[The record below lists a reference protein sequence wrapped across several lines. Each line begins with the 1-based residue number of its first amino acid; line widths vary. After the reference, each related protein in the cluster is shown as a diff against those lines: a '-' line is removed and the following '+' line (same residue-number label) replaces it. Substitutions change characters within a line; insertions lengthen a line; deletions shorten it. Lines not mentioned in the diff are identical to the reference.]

1 MEKVSLLQDQIADAA
16 VALFREKGYEGVSVG
31 EICAAAGIARSSFYR
46 AFSCKNDIIRRIF
59 EHTDANA
66 MVSVEELLAAE
77 NDFDRMWIIGDRYIS
92 LSRSLGS
99 ELSSTFMC
107 MTSRGEIDL
116 LALGHSVD
124 SWFIRLTRNCQK
136 TCLIRSSEPAEFLG
150 PLMVDM
156 VYHELYVWS
165 MRKGNYPIRARAR
178 RVTEVLV
185 DLAPE
190 YRWTEQQLAEADSV
204 GTRIAGDS

>member
-16 VALFREKGYEGVSVG
+16 VQLFREKGYEGVSVG
-31 EICAAAGIARSSFYR
+31 EICAAAGVARSSFYR

-59 EHTDANA
+59 EHTDANSI
-66 MVSVEELLAAE
+66 VSVEELLAAE

-92 LSRSLGS
+92 LSRSLGP
-99 ELSSTFMC
+99 ELSNTFMC
-107 MTSRGEIDL
+107 MTARGEIDL

-136 TCLIRSSEPAEFLG
+136 TGIIRSKEPAELLG

-156 VYHELYVWS
+156 VYHELYVWG

-178 RVTEVLV
+178 LVTETLV
-185 DLAPE
+185 NLAPE
-190 YRWTEQQLAEADSV
+190 YRWTEQQRAEAD
-204 GTRIAGDS
+204 

>member
-1 MEKVSLLQDQIADAA
+1 MEKVSLLQDKIADAA
-16 VALFREKGYEGVSVG
+16 VGLFRDRGYETVSVG
-31 EICAAAGIARSSFYR
+31 DICAAAGVARSSFYR

-59 EHTDANA
+59 EHTDANSI
-66 MVSVEELLAAE
+66 VSVEELLAAE

-92 LSRSLGS
+92 LSRSLGP
-99 ELSSTFMC
+99 ELSNTFMC
-107 MTSRGEIDL
+107 MTARGEIDL

-136 TCLIRSSEPAEFLG
+136 TGIIRSKEPAELIG

-156 VYHELYVWS
+156 VYHELYVWG

-178 RVTEVLV
+178 LVTETLV
-185 DLAPE
+185 NLAPE
-190 YRWTEQQLAEADSV
+190 YRWTEQQRAEAD
-204 GTRIAGDS
+204 

>member
-1 MEKVSLLQDQIADAA
+1 MEKVSLLQDKIADAA
-16 VALFREKGYEGVSVG
+16 VGLFRDRGYETVSVG
-31 EICAAAGIARSSFYR
+31 DICAAAGVARSSFYR

-59 EHTDANA
+59 EHTDANSI
-66 MVSVEELLAAE
+66 VSIEELLAAE

-92 LSRSLGS
+92 LSRSLGP
-99 ELSSTFMC
+99 ELSNTFMC
-107 MTSRGEIDL
+107 MTARGEIDL

-136 TCLIRSSEPAEFLG
+136 TGIIRSKEPAELLG

-156 VYHELYVWS
+156 VYHELYVWG

-178 RVTEVLV
+178 LVTETLV
-185 DLAPE
+185 NLAPE
-190 YRWTEQQLAEADSV
+190 YRWTEQQRAEAD
-204 GTRIAGDS
+204 

>member
-1 MEKVSLLQDQIADAA
+1 MEKVSLLQDKIADAA
-16 VALFREKGYEGVSVG
+16 VGLFRDRGYETVSVG
-31 EICAAAGIARSSFYR
+31 DICAAAGVARSSFYR

-59 EHTDANA
+59 EHTDANSI
-66 MVSVEELLAAE
+66 VSVEELLAAE

-92 LSRSLGS
+92 LSRSLGP
-99 ELSSTFMC
+99 ELSNTFMC
-107 MTSRGEIDL
+107 MTARGEIDL

-136 TCLIRSSEPAEFLG
+136 TGIIRSREPAELLG

-156 VYHELYVWS
+156 VYHELYVWG

-178 RVTEVLV
+178 LVTETLV
-185 DLAPE
+185 NLAPE
-190 YRWTEQQLAEADSV
+190 YRWTQQQRAQAD
-204 GTRIAGDS
+204 

>member
-1 MEKVSLLQDQIADAA
+1 MEKVSLLQDKIADAA
-16 VALFREKGYEGVSVG
+16 VGLFRDRGYETVSVG
-31 EICAAAGIARSSFYR
+31 DICAAAGVARSSFYR

-59 EHTDANA
+59 EHTDANSI
-66 MVSVEELLAAE
+66 VSVEELLAAE

-92 LSRSLGS
+92 LSRSLGP
-99 ELSSTFMC
+99 ELSNTFMC
-107 MTSRGEIDL
+107 MTARGEIDL

-136 TCLIRSSEPAEFLG
+136 TGIIRSREPAELIG

-156 VYHELYVWS
+156 VYHELYVWG

-178 RVTEVLV
+178 RVTEALV

-190 YRWTEQQLAEADSV
+190 YRWTQQQRAEAD
-204 GTRIAGDS
+204 

>member
-1 MEKVSLLQDQIADAA
+1 MEKVSLLQDKIADAA
-16 VALFREKGYEGVSVG
+16 VGLFRDRGYETVSVG
-31 EICAAAGIARSSFYR
+31 DICAAAGVARSSFYR

-59 EHTDANA
+59 EHTDANSI
-66 MVSVEELLAAE
+66 VSVEELLAAE

-92 LSRSLGS
+92 LSRSLGP
-99 ELSSTFMC
+99 ELSNTFMC
-107 MTSRGEIDL
+107 MTARGEIDL

-136 TCLIRSSEPAEFLG
+136 TGIIRSREPAELLG

-156 VYHELYVWS
+156 VYHELYVWG

-178 RVTEVLV
+178 LVTETLV
-185 DLAPE
+185 NLAPE
-190 YRWTEQQLAEADSV
+190 YRWTEQQRAEAD
-204 GTRIAGDS
+204 

>member
-1 MEKVSLLQDQIADAA
+1 MEKVSLLQDKIADAA
-16 VALFREKGYEGVSVG
+16 VGLFRDRGYETVSVG
-31 EICAAAGIARSSFYR
+31 DICAAAGVARSSFYR

-59 EHTDANA
+59 EHTDANSI
-66 MVSVEELLAAE
+66 VSVEELLAAE

-92 LSRSLGS
+92 LSRSLGP
-99 ELSSTFMC
+99 ELSNTFMC
-107 MTSRGEIDL
+107 MTARGEIDL

-136 TCLIRSSEPAEFLG
+136 TGIIRSREPAELLG

-156 VYHELYVWS
+156 VYHELYVWG

-178 RVTEVLV
+178 LVTETLV
-185 DLAPE
+185 NLAPE
-190 YRWTEQQLAEADSV
+190 YRWTEQQRAQAD
-204 GTRIAGDS
+204 

>member
-46 AFSCKNDIIRRIF
+46 AFSCKNDIIRRLF

-92 LSRSLGS
+92 LSRSLGP
-99 ELSSTFMC
+99 ELSNTFMC
-107 MTSRGEIDL
+107 MTARGEIDL

-136 TCLIRSSEPAEFLG
+136 TGIIRSKEPAELIG

-178 RVTEVLV
+178 LVTETLV
-185 DLAPE
+185 NLAPE
-190 YRWTEQQLAEADSV
+190 YRWTEQQRAEAD
-204 GTRIAGDS
+204 

>member
-1 MEKVSLLQDQIADAA
+1 MEKVSLLQDKIADAA
-16 VALFREKGYEGVSVG
+16 VGLFRDQGYETVSVG
-31 EICAAAGIARSSFYR
+31 DICAAAGVARSSFYR

-59 EHTDANA
+59 EHTDANSI
-66 MVSVEELLAAE
+66 VSIEELLAAE

-92 LSRSLGS
+92 LSRSLGP
-99 ELSSTFMC
+99 ELSNTFMC
-107 MTSRGEIDL
+107 MTARGEIDL

-136 TCLIRSSEPAEFLG
+136 TGIIRSKEPAELLG

-156 VYHELYVWS
+156 VYHELYVWG

-178 RVTEVLV
+178 LVTETLV
-185 DLAPE
+185 NLAPE
-190 YRWTEQQLAEADSV
+190 YRWTEQQRAEAD
-204 GTRIAGDS
+204 

>member
-1 MEKVSLLQDQIADAA
+1 MEKVSLLQDKIADAA
-16 VALFREKGYEGVSVG
+16 VGLFRDRGYETVSVG
-31 EICAAAGIARSSFYR
+31 DICAAAGVARSSFYR
-46 AFSCKNDIIRRIF
+46 AFSCKNDILRRIF
-59 EHTDANA
+59 EHTDANSI
-66 MVSVEELLAAE
+66 VSVEELLAAE

-92 LSRSLGS
+92 LSRSLGPERS
-99 ELSSTFMC
+99 NTFMC
-107 MTSRGEIDL
+107 MTARGEIDL

-136 TCLIRSSEPAEFLG
+136 TGIIRSREPAELIG

-156 VYHELYVWS
+156 VYHELYVWG

-178 RVTEVLV
+178 RVTEALV

-190 YRWTEQQLAEADSV
+190 YRWTEQQRAEAD
-204 GTRIAGDS
+204 

>member
-16 VALFREKGYEGVSVG
+16 VKLFREKGYEGVSVG

-46 AFSCKNDIIRRIF
+46 AFSCKNDIIRRLF

-92 LSRSLGS
+92 LSRSLGP
-99 ELSSTFMC
+99 ELTNTFMC

-136 TCLIRSSEPAEFLG
+136 TGLIRSREPAELLG

-156 VYHELYVWS
+156 VYHELYVWG
-165 MRKGNYPIRARAR
+165 MRMGNYPVRARSR
-178 RVTEVLV
+178 RVTEALV

-190 YRWTEQQLAEADSV
+190 YRWTEQQLAEAD
-204 GTRIAGDS
+204 

>member
-16 VALFREKGYEGVSVG
+16 VKLFREKGYEGVSVG

-46 AFSCKNDIIRRIF
+46 AFSCKNDIIRRLF

-66 MVSVEELLAAE
+66 MVSVEDLLAAE

-92 LSRSLGS
+92 LSRSLGP
-99 ELSSTFMC
+99 ELTNTFMC

-136 TCLIRSSEPAEFLG
+136 TGLIRSREPAELLG

-156 VYHELYVWS
+156 VYHELYVWG
-165 MRKGNYPIRARAR
+165 MRRGNYPIRARSR
-178 RVTEVLV
+178 RVTEALV

-190 YRWTEQQLAEADSV
+190 YRWTEQQLAEAD
-204 GTRIAGDS
+204 

>member
-16 VALFREKGYEGVSVG
+16 VKLFREKGYEGVSVG

-46 AFSCKNDIIRRIF
+46 AFSCKNDIIRRLF

-92 LSRSLGS
+92 LSRSLGP
-99 ELSSTFMC
+99 ELTNTFMC

-136 TCLIRSSEPAEFLG
+136 TGLIRSREPAELLG

-156 VYHELYVWS
+156 VYHELYVWG
-165 MRKGNYPIRARAR
+165 MRRGNYPIRARSR
-178 RVTEVLV
+178 RVTEALV

-190 YRWTEQQLAEADSV
+190 YRWTEQQLAKAD
-204 GTRIAGDS
+204 

>member
-16 VALFREKGYEGVSVG
+16 VQLFREKGYEGVSVG

-92 LSRSLGS
+92 LSRSLGP

-124 SWFIRLTRNCQK
+124 SWFIRLTRSCQK
-136 TCLIRSSEPAEFLG
+136 TGLIRSREPAELLG

-156 VYHELYVWS
+156 VYHELYVWAA
-165 MRKGNYPIRARAR
+165 RKGNYPIRARAR

-190 YRWTEQQLAEADSV
+190 YRWTEQQLAEAD
-204 GTRIAGDS
+204 

>member
-1 MEKVSLLQDQIADAA
+1 MEKVSLLQDKIADAA
-16 VALFREKGYEGVSVG
+16 VGLFRDRGYETVSVG
-31 EICAAAGIARSSFYR
+31 DICAAAGVARSSFYR

-59 EHTDANA
+59 EHTDANSI
-66 MVSVEELLAAE
+66 VSVEELLAAE

-92 LSRSLGS
+92 LSRSLGP
-99 ELSSTFMC
+99 ELSNTFMC
-107 MTSRGEIDL
+107 MTARGEIDL

-136 TCLIRSSEPAEFLG
+136 TGIIRSKEPAELLG

-156 VYHELYVWS
+156 VYHELYVWG

-178 RVTEVLV
+178 LVTETLV

-190 YRWTEQQLAEADSV
+190 YRWTEQQRAEAD
-204 GTRIAGDS
+204 

>member
-1 MEKVSLLQDQIADAA
+1 MEKVSLLQDKIADAA
-16 VALFREKGYEGVSVG
+16 VGLFRDRGYETVSVG
-31 EICAAAGIARSSFYR
+31 DICAAAGVARSSFYR

-59 EHTDANA
+59 EHTDANSI
-66 MVSVEELLAAE
+66 VSVEELLAAE

-92 LSRSLGS
+92 LSRSLGP
-99 ELSSTFMC
+99 ELSNTFMC
-107 MTSRGEIDL
+107 MTARGEIDL

-136 TCLIRSSEPAEFLG
+136 TGIIRSKEPAELLG

-156 VYHELYVWS
+156 VYHELYVWG

-178 RVTEVLV
+178 LVTETLV
-185 DLAPE
+185 NLAPE
-190 YRWTEQQLAEADSV
+190 YRWTEQQRAEAD
-204 GTRIAGDS
+204 